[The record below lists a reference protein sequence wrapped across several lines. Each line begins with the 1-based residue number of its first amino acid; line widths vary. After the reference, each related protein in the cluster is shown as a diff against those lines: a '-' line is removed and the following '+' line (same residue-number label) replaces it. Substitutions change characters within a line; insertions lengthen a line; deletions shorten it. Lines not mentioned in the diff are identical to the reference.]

1 MVPILPHSLLCGDVR
16 SGIEDEDR
24 RLHRVVSRR
33 FDSGN
38 LLRIY
43 SSLSSES
50 VRQEGEE
57 VQGVLLDS
65 RCGFLSSF
73 YKRLR

>member
-24 RLHRVVSRR
+24 RLHHVVSRR

-43 SSLSSES
+43 RSLSSEPI
-50 VRQEGEE
+50 RQEGEE
-57 VQGVLLDS
+57 VQGVLLHS
-65 RCGFLSSF
+65 RSDFLPSF
-73 YKRLR
+73 Y